1 MTTRPLLPSLLL
13 GAALAF
19 GAIDA
24 RAQGVTVI
32 AHPSVVLDADEIRD
46 LYVGD
51 KQFAGGVKLVPVDNL
66 AAQRGFLVA
75 LLRLEPVK
83 YATLWAKKSFRDGL
97 TAPATKAS
105 DAEVL
110 AFVQATPGAIG
121 YVNAGAVSLRQVRV
135 LGPQ

>member
-1 MTTRPLLPSLLL
+1 MTTRPLLPSFLI

-24 RAQGVTVI
+24 RAQAVTVI

-66 AAQRGFLVA
+66 AAQRGFLAA

-97 TAPATKAS
+97 TAPATKSS

-121 YVNAGAVSLRQVRV
+121 YVNAGAVNVRQVRV

>member
-1 MTTRPLLPSLLL
+1 MTIRLSLAALVIGL
-13 GAALAF
+13 GAALGPA
-19 GAIDA
+19 A
-24 RAQGVTVI
+24 RAQTVTVI
-32 AHPSVVLDADEIRD
+32 AHPSVTLAPDEVRE

-66 AAQRGFLVA
+66 AAQRGFLAA
-75 LLRLEPVK
+75 LVHLDPVK

-97 TAPATKAS
+97 TPPQAKVS

-110 AFVQATPGAIG
+110 AFVRATPGAIG
-121 YVNAGAVSLRQVRV
+121 YVNAGAVSLRDVRV